1 MTTLEIKNHA
11 IHELILDLAFNNID
25 LPIKLEECFYNI
37 QHATGEKRA
46 LLIQQAIGY
55 IVAMKDF
62 KILNGII
69 CDGIITRL
77 HDAR

>member
-1 MTTLEIKNHA
+1 MTTLEKKNHV
-11 IHELILDLAFNNID
+11 IHELILDLAFSGVD
-25 LPIKLEECFYNI
+25 LPEKLQSCIENI
-37 QHATGEKRA
+37 QYSKDEKRS

-55 IVAMKDF
+55 TVAMKDF
-62 KILNGII
+62 KLLNGII